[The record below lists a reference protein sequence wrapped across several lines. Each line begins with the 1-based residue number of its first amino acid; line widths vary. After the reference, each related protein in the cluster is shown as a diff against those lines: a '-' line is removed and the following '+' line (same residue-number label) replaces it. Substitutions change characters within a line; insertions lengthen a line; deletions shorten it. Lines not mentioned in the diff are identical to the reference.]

1 MNQGNNKEVGESS
14 GGLFQPDL
22 LLADQLTAVRG
33 IARWEGERQ
42 LMVAV
47 LEDAAHCFQKY
58 IFSRDKRGRIL
69 FEEAE
74 EWIMAEDT
82 GAVVPFPRVCEV
94 LGIDPEYIRKG
105 LRRWQARQMLRVR
118 VDGRDQG
125 PSPADREMSSEPWSP
140 DVVEALKK
148 ASGE

>member
-1 MNQGNNKEVGESS
+1 MNQGNNKQVGESN

-74 EWIMAEDT
+74 EWIMAKDT
-82 GAVVPFPRVCEV
+82 GAVVPFSRVCEV

-125 PSPADREMSSEPWSP
+125 PSPADREMSSEQWSP
-140 DVVEALKK
+140 DVVEALRK

>member
-74 EWIMAEDT
+74 EWIMAKDT
-82 GAVVPFPRVCEV
+82 GAVVPFSRVCEV

>member
-1 MNQGNNKEVGESS
+1 MNQGNNKQVGESS

-74 EWIMAEDT
+74 EWIMAKDT
-82 GAVVPFPRVCEV
+82 GAVVPFSRVCEV

-105 LRRWQARQMLRVR
+105 LRRWQARQMLKVR

-125 PSPADREMSSEPWSP
+125 PSPADREMSSEQWSP
-140 DVVEALKK
+140 DVVEALRK